1 MYTTK
6 SYLKQREKNQK
17 LEEKILPYDQKENS
31 SLGQSLRL
39 RNQSRKDY
47 KTCIP
52 QSKILKKVEFQKPL

>member
-17 LEEKILPYDQKENS
+17 LEEKNLPYDQKENS
-31 SLGQSLRL
+31 SLGQSLRH

-47 KTCIP
+47 KTFIP
-52 QSKILKKVEFQKPL
+52 QSKILKNFEFQKPI